1 MATSTGG
8 KSEPDDY
15 MMDFYPMDRKSGKND
30 YNSSTLRYMKMGQV
44 YNQIRQLKFE
54 SRIKKWLK
62 EYIHDN
68 FFDETVV
75 LAIAPGHI
83 AYDNS
88 SFMYDLV
95 GEFISENHDLPVC
108 IEDGRSLLV
117 RYKTIKKQATA
128 GANRSESTH
137 RESIDINIDEEDN
150 NYYYH
155 DYDYD
160 DDYYYYD
167 YYYNDE
173 EEEDNIS
180 RLNEGKVVII
190 LDDVWTSGC
199 TLRVCEEKVWT
210 TGPEDVHLLAIGKT
224 VPRK

>member
-1 MATSTGG
+1 MATGG

-15 MMDFYPMDRKSGKND
+15 MMDFYPMNKSGKND
-30 YNSSTLRYMKMGQV
+30 YDSSTLRYMKMGKV
-44 YNQIRQLKFE
+44 YSQTRRSYFE

-62 EYIHDN
+62 EYIHAS

-75 LAIAPGHI
+75 LAVAPGHK

-88 SFMYDLV
+88 SFMYDLI
-95 GEFISENHDLPVC
+95 GEFILENSFSAYVRL
-108 IEDGRSLLV
+108 EDGRSLLE
-117 RYKTIKKQATA
+117 RSKTIEKQAYA

-137 RESIDINIDEEDN
+137 RESIDIYIDEEDDD
-150 NYYYH
+150 YYCYCY
-155 DYDYD
+155 DYDYGYDFFD
-160 DDYYYYD
+160 DDYDYGYD
-167 YYYNDE
+167 YFY
-173 EEEDNIS
+173 DNYDY
-180 RLNEGKVVII
+180 GYKDKVVIV

-210 TGPEDVHLLAIGKT
+210 IGPKDVRLLAIGKT